1 LDSVEEVEE
10 VEDEDGEQKKT
21 EGDVGTDELHDS
33 VLEMTEAGVRAHV
46 EESDSEHAHVGQD
59 VHET

>member
-1 LDSVEEVEE
+1 MDSVED

-21 EGDVGTDELHDS
+21 EGDIGKDEHDS

-46 EESDSEHAHVGQD
+46 EESDSEHAHVGQE